1 MADKLPED
9 FDYPSEVYDNW
20 ISDIVQD
27 ANFISNV
34 YKQPLYS
41 KILKA
46 FIDGIPEYC
55 NESFYVPTRSEDNYN
70 YFGLFNLVDIFM
82 EGTSE
87 RSNRKF
93 KRQLDSLLE
102 TYPDTNTPDAAA
114 LAQEIIRL
122 WDSQT

>member
-1 MADKLPED
+1 
-9 FDYPSEVYDNW
+9 
-20 ISDIVQD
+20 
-27 ANFISNV
+27 
-34 YKQPLYS
+34 
-41 KILKA
+41 
-46 FIDGIPEYC
+46 
-55 NESFYVPTRSEDNYN
+55 
-70 YFGLFNLVDIFM
+70 M